1 MSEQSTKKVDNRTL
15 MLDALRKIDS
25 LQARL
30 DQSEKKHS
38 EAIAIVGMG
47 CRFPGAEKGLD
58 EYRQLLTQGLDAI
71 GNIPAQRWAVEQ
83 YFHPDPDQPGKMYVK
98 EGGFINRVDEFDA
111 EFFDISPREAIAMD
125 PQQRLWLEVCWEALE
140 QGNIVPAEL
149 FASRTGVFAGA
160 SSFDFAALLAKNLPL
175 DQIDA
180 YLGTGASLN
189 ILAGRLSYLLGLT
202 GPSMAVDT
210 ACSSSLVAVH
220 NACQSLRN
228 HECEMAIAGGV
239 NVILAPETYV
249 AFSRAHMLSPEAR
262 CKTFAEQADG
272 FIRSEGC
279 GAIVLKRLSDAQQHG
294 DDIWA
299 VIKGSAV
306 NQDGASGGLTVPSG
320 PSQQAVI
327 QSALT
332 AAQIK
337 PEQVGLIEAHG
348 TGTPLGDPIEMRS
361 LAACYGHTQQPVF
374 VASVKTNLG
383 HLEAAA
389 GIAGLIKSV
398 FSLKYAEIY
407 PHLHFSQPSSHIDW
421 QSWPVTI
428 PQQYQ
433 SWPETSNP
441 RTAALSSF
449 GLSGTNSHL
458 ILQQAPEPAKKQEQW
473 LDQSVVPLL
482 QLSAKNQAALQS
494 MAGDY
499 ALRLKNCDLA
509 EFDNI
514 CFSSIH
520 YRSRFKH
527 RLVLASAEINEV
539 KAQLEQFA
547 DNNNLTAGAYCD
559 KAKTGR
565 RIVFMFTGQGSQWPG
580 MAAKMYGHYPV
591 FTEQLD
597 LCDQQLQKHNGFNL
611 KKFLLD
617 VSADEI
623 SDTVNAQP
631 ALFAFEYA
639 WAKQWLAWGVKP
651 VCLLGHSLGEYVA
664 ACLAGVFD
672 LTQALDL
679 IVARAELMQQTPGN
693 GGMAAVFVTVEPLT
707 DALTQFPALSIA
719 AYNAVDSQV
728 VSGPIA
734 QLDDF
739 LNQCSE
745 QGWSY
750 SRLHT
755 SHGFHSQCME
765 PVIEP
770 FSAAL
775 TGIKLRPAQ
784 LPIISNL
791 TAKNEQNCYA
801 QADYWT
807 QHLRQPVQF
816 HQGLLNLSQQGVD
829 TVIEIGP
836 KAVLTSL
843 LKQSDDSIRTIAP
856 CRGENSVATINQS
869 IAELVACGVELD
881 WPQLLA
887 GKATEL
893 PTYPWQRKRYWPDW
907 LDKLSVQIS
916 KIQDNSGQWLSNCAL
931 SDDTAV
937 YELRLNVSNQPW
949 LKQHKVFGMQ
959 IAPLALFIACIYD
972 ALYKRFGVSD
982 FTLLNLTIERALL
995 IPEQG
1000 DVILQMQL
1008 TQQEQGYGIEFY
1020 SRTDNT
1026 QSWQMHLTGIA
1037 KQAISSKP
1045 DELLPPKTG
1054 TCIEGSQFYDLFA
1067 RHGLEYGEDFQ
1078 GIKQLWQQT
1087 DQCAVAELNK
1097 VCSTGDFAIAH
1108 PVVLDLAM
1116 QMLAAVMTS
1125 DASSENLNLPASI
1138 SEIQCF
1144 AGDIADC
1151 HWLAAEQGADNKV
1164 NLRFYNRERQPLFAI
1179 DGVGVIEQD
1188 KSRLQQLLQIS
1199 VDWFYRSSWQA
1210 YTIAKK
1216 PPIKSWLFISDQPEH
1231 PCVQQLIELGH
1242 QVKLVK
1248 QDGLNSDHLDGID
1261 ELVDLTALS
1270 MSAEPEYAMIA
1281 CSSLINLLNRLNTAT
1296 PRLTL
1301 VSRQALAEF
1310 YQPVN
1315 YAGAALWG
1323 LAAVLFQEHSELKPR
1338 IIDIRSNNELF
1349 PALLD
1354 DSHEQRLSSTEQGLM
1369 VPRLQ
1374 HYSAKPER
1382 DININSEGCY
1392 LITGGLGALG
1402 QSTVNWLVER
1412 GARQVFLTSRQYK
1425 PVLPDLLRE
1434 LTETYP
1440 DLKLLVKQTDINSET
1455 EVEQLFSD
1463 IAAGGQALKGIVHCA
1478 GFTDDDRLVNQ
1489 TPERLERLNQSKL
1502 QAAVLLDQYSRTQ
1515 PIDFFLLY
1523 SSFNAVL
1530 GSVGQGAY
1538 AAANAAMDALAWQRQ
1553 HQGYPALSINW
1564 GPWQTGIQQQ
1574 SSSALRTFWQQSGIG
1589 LIGNEQAGSI
1599 LDVAISQ
1606 RQSQLSVVNFDWNK
1620 LSQSLAGEAIQSLLQ
1635 YLIRHEPEQHTN
1647 WLERIQQVNSGQ
1659 QKALLTDFVRQHL
1672 CGILKLPPA
1681 QLQLDCLLSSL
1692 GLDSLAAVE
1701 FRSVMR
1707 KQLRLEI
1714 PVSRL
1719 LQSNAQGLVDYLLE
1733 QINGEH
1739 STVPLAIQEEEED
1752 MLEGEI

>member
-1 MSEQSTKKVDNRTL
+1 MTEQSTKKVDNRKL

-30 DQSEKKHS
+30 DESEKQHN

-58 EYRQLLTQGLDAI
+58 AFRQLLTQGQDAI
-71 GNIPAQRWAVEQ
+71 GKIPAQRWAVEQ
-83 YFHPDPDQPGKMYVK
+83 YFHPDPDQPGKMYVQ
-98 EGGFINRVDEFDA
+98 EGGFIKRVDEFDA
-111 EFFDISPREAIAMD
+111 EFFDISPREAMAMD

-228 HECEMAIAGGV
+228 NECEMAIAGGV

-249 AFSRAHMLSPEAR
+249 AFSRAQMLSPEAR

-279 GAIVLKRLSDAQQHG
+279 GAVVLKRLSDAQRHG
-294 DDIWA
+294 DTIWA

-332 AAQIK
+332 AAQVK

-361 LAACYGHTQQPVF
+361 LAACYGHNQQPVF
-374 VASVKTNLG
+374 VGSVKTNLG

-389 GIAGLIKSV
+389 GIAGLIKTV

-421 QSWPVTI
+421 QSWPVKI
-428 PQQYQ
+428 PKQYQ
-433 SWPETSNP
+433 TWPESIEP

-449 GLSGTNSHL
+449 GLSGTNSHI
-458 ILQQAPEPAKKQEQW
+458 ILQQAPDTIDKQEQV
-473 LDQSVVPLL
+473 LDRSVVPLL
-482 QLSAKNQAALQS
+482 QLSAKNQAALQA

-499 ALRLKNCDLA
+499 AKRLKDCDQA

-520 YRSRFKH
+520 FRSRFKH
-527 RLVLASAEINEV
+527 RLVLAGADINEV
-539 KAQLEQFA
+539 RTQLEQFA
-547 DNNNLTAGAYCD
+547 YSHSLTAGAYCD
-559 KAKTGR
+559 TAKTGR
-565 RIVFMFTGQGSQWPG
+565 RIAFMFTGQGSQWPG
-580 MAAKMYGHYPV
+580 MAAQMYGHYPV

-597 LCDQQLQKHNGFNL
+597 LCDQLLQKYTDFNL
-611 KKFLLD
+611 KKLLLD
-617 VSADEI
+617 ETADEI
-623 SDTVNAQP
+623 KLTVNAQP

-651 VCLLGHSLGEYVA
+651 VCMLGHSLGEYVA

-672 LTQALDL
+672 PAQALEL
-679 IVARAELMQQTPGN
+679 IVARAELMQQAPGN
-693 GGMAAVFVTVEPLT
+693 GGMAAVFVTVEPLSE
-707 DALTQFPALSIA
+707 ALTLFPALSIA
-719 AYNAVDSQV
+719 AFNAVDNHV

-745 QGWSY
+745 HGWSY

-765 PVIEP
+765 SVIEP
-770 FSAAL
+770 FSAVL
-775 TGIKLRPAQ
+775 SGIELKPAQ
-784 LPIISNL
+784 LPVISNL
-791 TAKNEQNCYA
+791 TANIEQDCFT

-816 HQGLLNLSQQGVD
+816 YQGLQHLSQQRVD

-843 LKQSDDSIRTIAP
+843 LQQSDDSICSIAP
-856 CRGENSVATINQS
+856 CGGENMVATINQS
-869 IAELVACGVELD
+869 IAELVAGGIELD
-881 WPQLLA
+881 WSQLLA

-907 LDKLSVQIS
+907 LDKQSVQIG
-916 KIQDNSGQWLSNCAL
+916 KIQDYSGQWLSNCAF

-937 YELRLNVSNQPW
+937 YELRLNVLNQPW
-949 LKQHKVFGMQ
+949 LSQHKVFGMQ
-959 IAPLALFIACIYD
+959 IAPLAVFVACIYD
-972 ALYKRFGVSD
+972 ALYMRFGVSD

-1000 DVILQMQL
+1000 DVTLQMLL
-1008 TQQEQGYGIEFY
+1008 TKQDQDYGIEFY
-1020 SRTDNT
+1020 SQPENT
-1026 QSWQMHLTGIA
+1026 RSWQLHLTGTA
-1037 KQAISSKP
+1037 KQLISSKP
-1045 DELLPPKTG
+1045 DVLLSSKTG

-1067 RHGLEYGEDFQ
+1067 RHGLEYGKDFQ

-1087 DQCAVAELNK
+1087 GNHAVAELHHG
-1097 VCSTGDFAIAH
+1097 CLTDDFAIAH

-1125 DASSENLNLPASI
+1125 DASSGKLNLPASI

-1144 AGDIADC
+1144 SGNISDF
-1151 HWLAAEQGADNKV
+1151 HWLAAEQGTDKKV
-1164 NLRFYNRERQPLFAI
+1164 DLIFYNRDRQPLFAI
-1179 DGVGVIEQD
+1179 NGVEVIEQD
-1188 KSRLQQLLQIS
+1188 KSRLQQLLQTS
-1199 VDWFYRSSWQA
+1199 VDWFYVNLWQP
-1210 YTIAKK
+1210 YTTAKK
-1216 PPIKSWLFISDQPEH
+1216 SSIKSWLFITDQPEH
-1231 PCVQQLIELGH
+1231 ACVQQLIEQGH
-1242 QVKLVK
+1242 QVKLIK
-1248 QDGLNSDHLDGID
+1248 QEDLNPGHLDGID

-1270 MSAEPEYAMIA
+1270 MSADSAHAMSA
-1281 CSSLINLLNRLNTAT
+1281 CSRFVNLLSRLNTAT
-1296 PRLTL
+1296 PKLTL

-1310 YQPVN
+1310 YQTVN

-1323 LAAVLFQEHSELKPR
+1323 LAAVLFQEHSELNPR
-1338 IIDIRSNNELF
+1338 IIDISSDSELL

-1374 HYSAKPER
+1374 HYSVISER
-1382 DININSEGCY
+1382 EIEISAEACY

-1402 QSTVNWLVER
+1402 QITVNWLVER
-1412 GARQVFLTSRQYK
+1412 GARRVYLTSRQDK
-1425 PVLPDLLRE
+1425 PVLPDLLQQ
-1434 LTETYP
+1434 LSETYP
-1440 DLKLLVKQTDINSET
+1440 DLQLSISRTDINSRA

-1463 IAAGGQALKGIVHCA
+1463 IAAGGQPLKGIVHCA

-1515 PIDFFLLY
+1515 PVEFFLLY

-1574 SSSALRTFWQQSGIG
+1574 SSNALRTFWQQSGIG
-1589 LIGNEQAGSI
+1589 LIGTEQAGSI
-1599 LDVAISQ
+1599 LDRAISQ

-1620 LSQSLAGEAIQSLLQ
+1620 LSQSLAGGAIQSLLQ
-1635 YLIRHEPEQHTN
+1635 YLINHEPEQQTN
-1647 WLERIQQVNSGQ
+1647 LLERIQLANGEQR
-1659 QKALLTDFVRQHL
+1659 KALLTDFVRQHL
-1672 CGILKLPPA
+1672 CGILQLPPER
-1681 QLQLDCLLSSL
+1681 LQLDSLLSSL

-1701 FRSVMR
+1701 FRSLMR

-1714 PVSRL
+1714 PVSQL
-1719 LQSNAQGLVDYLLE
+1719 LQSNAQVLVDYLLE
-1733 QINGEH
+1733 QLDTEN
-1739 STVPLAIQEEEED
+1739 STEPLAIQEEEED